1 MRLSLPLLVIV
12 LLAQF
17 QPVAARFRNANVI
30 VGSMAPGYV
39 DDYISASIVTEL
51 FDGYIRCDSDRWIE
65 EAEEGKPTV
74 IVGGPLANM
83 AALRFEPRFYGI
95 RFWRRGDTNYVQV
108 GAVTYKANYTLGEDV
123 AVIAVR
129 DNLLLVAGCTRY
141 GTRAACLYLK
151 SSASQ
156 LVSGYV
162 VLKWEDS
169 NDDMVVE
176 ESEVKVLAM
185 NEAAQ
190 TESVLMLP
198 EESHIFLNILGSAR
212 KSLWV
217 EVYILTNDEI
227 ISIFESS
234 ARRGV
239 DVRVILERSPY
250 GAPDINVEAYYR
262 LIASGVNVKW
272 DSSRYP
278 NVHAKFAIIDGETL
292 VVGTA
297 NYAYSSL
304 HHNREYVAIV
314 KGDPVQDAVKVFLAD
329 WKGESTPAV
338 SQILVSPGNMRYGL
352 ISLLTEARNTILIE
366 AEYITDNEFINILK
380 QKARS
385 GVTVKV
391 IMEYNDANTHTY
403 RELSESGV
411 LVKWARGLTMH
422 AKMIVIDGMKVYVGS
437 ANFTPTSMDSNRE
450 LGVVLES
457 KEVVSKIIDTF
468 NGDWS

>member
-1 MRLSLPLLVIV
+1 MKIALPLLVIV
-12 LLAQF
+12 ILAQF

-30 VGSMAPGYV
+30 VGSKAPGYV
-39 DDYISASIVTEL
+39 DDYVSASIVAEL
-51 FDGYIRCDSDRWIE
+51 LDGNIKCDSDRWIE

-74 IVGGPLANM
+74 IIGGPLANM
-83 AALRFEPRFYGI
+83 AALRFESRFYEI
-95 RFWRRGDTNYVQV
+95 RFWRKGDVNYIQV
-108 GAVTYKANYTLGEDV
+108 GAATYRANYTLGEDI

-129 DNLLLVAGCTRY
+129 DNILLVAGCTRY
-141 GTRAACLYLK
+141 GTRAACLHLK

-156 LVSGYV
+156 LVSGYIV
-162 VLKWEDS
+162 VKWEDL
-169 NDDMVVE
+169 NANMIVE
-176 ESEVKVLAM
+176 EAEVKVLSVKQAS
-185 NEAAQ
+185 Q
-190 TESVLMLP
+190 KESVIVLP
-198 EESHIFLNILGSAR
+198 DESQVFLNILGSAK

-250 GAPDINVEAYYR
+250 GAPDINIEAYYR
-262 LIASGVNVKW
+262 LSASGVSVRW
-272 DSSRYP
+272 GSSRYP
-278 NVHAKFAIIDGETL
+278 NFHAKFAIIDGETL
-292 VVGTA
+292 MVGTA

-314 KGDPVQDAVKVFLAD
+314 KGDPVQDVVKVFLAD
-329 WKGESTPAV
+329 WEGEKTPAV

-352 ISLLTEARNTILIE
+352 ISLIAEARKTILIE
-366 AEYITDNEFINILK
+366 AEYITDYEFINMLK

-391 IMEYNDANTHTY
+391 IMEYNEANTHTY

-411 LVKWARGLTMH
+411 LVRWAKGLTMH
-422 AKMIVIDGMKVYVGS
+422 AKMIVIDGRKVYIGS

-450 LGVVLES
+450 LGVILES
-457 KEVVSKIIDTF
+457 EEAISKIINTF
-468 NGDWS
+468 NSDWG